1 MGFKRKLCWLIL
13 VLMPLFL
20 FTGCGDLEPDMQD
33 TRTVILNM
41 DFHGKSSSRSSSSVS
56 ASELS
61 QYNTHLILALPSR
74 EYLTSSYKNFHS
86 SFAQGLMNTAD
97 KKVSLEIPL
106 NTQMK
111 IFAFLFKENYS
122 MSQLISGTREV
133 GYYGESQSFSIGTN
147 TNSLSLGITLIQVP
161 DTGTDT
167 GGGTDN
173 TAPTASVTADTITTS
188 GNAVV
193 KSTETG
199 TAYLVNT
206 AITVSNLDS
215 ITGAADNQWNSV
227 TISSADTDTNLPAT
241 GLADGT
247 YKVYAID
254 AAGNISSASS
264 NSVTVATTYNLP
276 APNNFSAS
284 GTSNTVTLSW
294 NSVSGALSYTLYW
307 NNVSGID
314 SSDNAITPISTDN
327 YTQSNLDNGST
338 YYYKV
343 AAVNSLGDVGSL
355 SSEVSASTPLPAP
368 DNFTASGTSNSVTLT
383 WNAVSGASTYT
394 LYWDNASGI
403 DSSDTAITSI
413 TTDNYTHSGLENG
426 TTYYYKVAAVDSTG
440 TMGTLSSEVNAST
453 PLPAPDNFSASG
465 TSNTVTLSWNSVS
478 GATSYTLYW
487 DNVSG
492 IDNSDTPITSITND
506 NYTHSSL
513 DNGSIYYYKVAAV
526 NSSGTGTLSSV
537 ASALLSSYVK
547 DSASLSGHTFAI
559 TSAAMNWNNAKVQA
573 TALGGYLTTVNSK
586 EENDWLTTRFRIQH
600 GTLWIGANDIATNN
614 TWVWDNGTT
623 DNDNGLTDNICGS
636 NSCPNSNATWADGS
650 TRKWNSGEPNHSGA
664 SCGYIWKTSGRWDD
678 VACSINKYA
687 IIEFD

>member
-1 MGFKRKLCWLIL
+1 MGFNRILQWLL
-13 VLMPLFL
+13 PVLMSLFL
-20 FTGCGDLEPDMQD
+20 VTGCGDLEPEMQD
-33 TRTVILNM
+33 TRTVILKM
-41 DFHGKSSSRSSSSVS
+41 DFNQKSSSRSSSSVS

-111 IFAFLFKENYS
+111 IFAFLFQENYS
-122 MSQLISGTREV
+122 MSELFSGVREV
-133 GYYGESQSFSIGTN
+133 GYYGESQSFSIGTQ
-147 TNSLSLGITLIQVP
+147 TNNLSLGITLIQVP
-161 DTGTDT
+161 VTDTDTGGDSDT
-167 GGGTDN
+167 GGGTDTLLDN
-173 TAPTASVTADTITTS
+173 TAPTANVTTATITTS
-188 GNAVV
+188 GSAVV
-193 KSTETG
+193 QSTETG

-206 AITVSNLDS
+206 TVTVSNLAS
-215 ITGAADNQWNSV
+215 ITVAADNKWNSV
-227 TISSADTDTNLPAT
+227 AISSVATNTYLTAT
-241 GLADGT
+241 GLVDGT
-247 YKVYAID
+247 YKVYAVD
-254 AAGNISSASS
+254 AAGNLSSASS

-307 NNVSGID
+307 DNVSGID
-314 SSDNAITPISTDN
+314 SSDNRITPISTDN
-327 YTQSNLDNGST
+327 YT
-338 YYYKV
+338 
-343 AAVNSLGDVGSL
+343 
-355 SSEVSASTPLPAP
+355 
-368 DNFTASGTSNSVTLT
+368 
-383 WNAVSGASTYT
+383 
-394 LYWDNASGI
+394 
-403 DSSDTAITSI
+403 
-413 TTDNYTHSGLENG
+413 HSGLDNG

-453 PLPAPDNFSASG
+453 PLPAPDNLSASG
-465 TSNTVTLSWNSVS
+465 ANNTITLTWNSVS

-492 IDNSDTPITSITND
+492 IDNSDTPINSITND
-506 NYTHSSL
+506 NYTHSNM

-586 EENDWLTTRFRIQH
+586 AENDWLTTRFRIQH
-600 GTLWIGANDIATNN
+600 GAELWIGANDIATNN

-623 DNDNGLTDNICGS
+623 SGDSGLTDNLS
-636 NSCPNSNATWADGS
+636 NNAKWADNI
-650 TRKWNSGEPNHSGA
+650 TRKWVSGEPNHSGA
-664 SCGYIWKTSGRWDD
+664 SCGQIWKTSGPNWDD
-678 VACSINKYA
+678 TPCNNNKYA

>member
-1 MGFKRKLCWLIL
+1 MGFKRKLRWLIL
-13 VLMPLFL
+13 VLIPLL
-20 FTGCGDLEPDMQD
+20 LLTGCGDLEPEMQD

-74 EYLTSSYKNFHS
+74 EYLTSSYKNFYS

-122 MSQLISGTREV
+122 MSELFSRVREV
-133 GYYGESQSFSIGTN
+133 GYYGESQSFSIDTN

-173 TAPTASVTADTITTS
+173 TAPTASVTAATITTS

-247 YKVYAID
+247 YKVYAVD
-254 AAGNISSASS
+254 GAGNLSSASS
-264 NSVTVATTYNLP
+264 NSVNVATDYALDFDGTNDYVV
-276 APNNFSAS
+276 AD
-284 GTSNTVTLSW
+284 GVTSNLDSSTGLPFTVSAWAYPDTTTKGAIFAFNKTGNNAENLNILYFAQDGSTQKFYHYDRGNNSWTVSTNTFDPGEWHHIVVVVDSSGNGKLYVNGGEEGTWSNGTNTSADRFSIGQEYDGSGSTASDFFDGKIDEVAIWNVDLSTSDVTSLYNSGNGLKASANSGNYDNSADLVGYWKFNEGTGSTLTDNTS
-294 NSVSGALSYTLYW
+294 NSNNGTLT
-307 NNVSGID
+307 NMD
-314 SSDNAITPISTDN
+314 SSDW
-327 YTQSNLDNGST
+327 
-338 YYYKV
+338 
-343 AAVNSLGDVGSL
+343 VN
-355 SSEVSASTPLPAP
+355 
-368 DNFTASGTSNSVTLT
+368 
-383 WNAVSGASTYT
+383 
-394 LYWDNASGI
+394 
-403 DSSDTAITSI
+403 
-413 TTDNYTHSGLENG
+413 
-426 TTYYYKVAAVDSTG
+426 TG
-440 TMGTLSSEVNAST
+440 M
-453 PLPAPDNFSASG
+453 
-465 TSNTVTLSWNSVS
+465 
-478 GATSYTLYW
+478 
-487 DNVSG
+487 
-492 IDNSDTPITSITND
+492 
-506 NYTHSSL
+506 

-537 ASALLSSYVK
+537 ASAILAQRIQ
-547 DSASLSGHTFAI
+547 ASETFNGHTYAL
-559 TSAAMNWNNAKVQA
+559 TSAATTWAQAKDIA
-573 TALGGYLTTVNSK
+573 TALGGYLTTINTK
-586 EENDWLTTRFRIQH
+586 AENDWLTTRFRIQH
-600 GTLWIGANDIATNN
+600 NATLWIGANDIANAN

-623 DNDNGLTDNICGS
+623 SGDSGLTDNLS
-636 NSCPNSNATWADGS
+636 SNATWADNITS
-650 TRKWNSGEPNHSGA
+650 KWNSGEPNHSGG
-664 SCGYIWKTSGRWDD
+664 SCGYIWKTSGTWDD
-678 VACSINKYA
+678 VACSNNKYA

>member
-1 MGFKRKLCWLIL
+1 MGFNRILQWLL
-13 VLMPLFL
+13 PVLMSLFL
-20 FTGCGDLEPDMQD
+20 VTGCGDLEPDMQD

-74 EYLTSSYKNFHS
+74 EYLTSSYKNYYS

-215 ITGAADNQWNSV
+215 VTGAADNQWNSV

-247 YKVYAID
+247 YKVYAVD
-254 AAGNISSASS
+254 AAGNLSSASS
-264 NSVTVATTYNLP
+264 NSVTVAVVTDYALNFDGTNDYVSI
-276 APNNFSAS
+276 PNNPFSNNNTFTIQAWLKPEVVGDGTYHGFLGMQLGGRKPSLWVNTDGDLHYDSYKGSQRFNGTISDGSNKFFTVSEWVHVGWTNDGSNYKFYKNGNLVATETAPDTFNALDNIGYQIGKVDNYFKGQIDEVAIWDVALGIANITALYNSRIGLKAS
-284 GTSNTVTLSW
+284 VDSGNYDKSDDLVGYWQFNEGIGSTL
-294 NSVSGALSYTLYW
+294 
-307 NNVSGID
+307 
-314 SSDNAITPISTDN
+314 TDN
-327 YTQSNLDNGST
+327 
-338 YYYKV
+338 
-343 AAVNSLGDVGSL
+343 
-355 SSEVSASTPLPAP
+355 
-368 DNFTASGTSNSVTLT
+368 TSNSNNGTL
-383 WNAVSGASTYT
+383 N
-394 LYWDNASGI
+394 NM
-403 DSSDTAITSI
+403 DSSPWVT
-413 TTDNYTHSGLENG
+413 SGLN
-426 TTYYYKVAAVDSTG
+426 
-440 TMGTLSSEVNAST
+440 L
-453 PLPAPDNFSASG
+453 
-465 TSNTVTLSWNSVS
+465 
-478 GATSYTLYW
+478 
-487 DNVSG
+487 
-492 IDNSDTPITSITND
+492 TN
-506 NYTHSSL
+506 
-513 DNGSIYYYKVAAV
+513 
-526 NSSGTGTLSSV
+526 
-537 ASALLSSYVK
+537 
-547 DSASLSGHTFAI
+547 
-559 TSAAMNWNNAKVQA
+559 
-573 TALGGYLTTVNSK
+573 
-586 EENDWLTTRFRIQH
+586 
-600 GTLWIGANDIATNN
+600 
-614 TWVWDNGTT
+614 
-623 DNDNGLTDNICGS
+623 
-636 NSCPNSNATWADGS
+636 
-650 TRKWNSGEPNHSGA
+650 
-664 SCGYIWKTSGRWDD
+664 
-678 VACSINKYA
+678 
-687 IIEFD
+687 